1 MSLEGKNTMTTTTT
15 TTTTAPPSLETLR
28 VLVRALVEAEAAG
41 RTAEA
46 EAIRRLIDDLARLD

>member
-1 MSLEGKNTMTTTTT
+1 MTTTTT

>member
-15 TTTTAPPSLETLR
+15 TTQSLETLR

-46 EAIRRLIDDLARLD
+46 AAIRRLLDDLARLD